1 MAPYGGLGEREMS
14 KHEMPTGRQM
24 LDAII
29 KRPELHDFFADCMF
43 GALDLLH
50 MLATHPESDATEA
63 VIGLKT
69 DSLIFVGPVSIFP
82 SGVAFVLEQVIDE
95 VEEIDFGILDKDNPH
110 LLKMFKEFQNDQRTE
125 SIINRAEEQPPS
137 GTVH

>member
-1 MAPYGGLGEREMS
+1 MT

-29 KRPELHDFFADCMF
+29 KRPELHDFFADSMF
-43 GALDLLH
+43 AALDILL
-50 MLATHPESDATEA
+50 MLATRPDNDATET

-69 DSLIFVGPVSIFP
+69 DSLIFVGPVSMFP
-82 SGVAFVLEQVIDE
+82 SGISFVLEQVING
-95 VEEIDFGILDKDNPH
+95 VEEVDFGILDKDNPH
-110 LLKMFKEFQNDQRTE
+110 LHEMYKEFQNDQRTE
-125 SIINRAEEQPPS
+125 SIINRAEEQPQS

>member
-1 MAPYGGLGEREMS
+1 MT

-50 MLATHPESDATEA
+50 MLATHPDSGATET
-63 VIGLKT
+63 VIGMKT

-82 SGVAFVLEQVIDE
+82 SGVAFVLEQVIGG
-95 VEEIDFGILDKDNPH
+95 VEEIDFGMLDKDNPD
-110 LLKMFKEFQNDQRTE
+110 LLEMYEEFQNDPRTE
-125 SIINRAEEQPPS
+125 TVTDRDEEQPQF

>member
-1 MAPYGGLGEREMS
+1 MT

-50 MLATHPESDATEA
+50 MLATHPDSGATET

-69 DSLIFVGPVSIFP
+69 DSLIFVGPVSVFP
-82 SGVAFVLEQVIDE
+82 SGVAFVLEQVIDG
-95 VEEIDFGILDKDNPH
+95 VEEVDFGILDKDNPH
-110 LLKMFKEFQNDQRTE
+110 LHEMYKEFQNDQRTE
-125 SIINRAEEQPPS
+125 AITNQDKEQPQS
-137 GTVH
+137 GTIH